1 MSSTTTASPAT
12 TCVTVTPGKNGYVP
26 PEACNAN
33 YAYDP
38 SLAAAAVTSTL
49 FGLLLAL
56 HLFQGILY
64 RKKFCWVIIMG
75 AIWETASFILRTL
88 GARYQQNVTFATV
101 SQILVLLAPLWINAF
116 DYMVLGRMVYYFL
129 PEQKL
134 YIKATRFS
142 VCFVWLDVT
151 SFLVQLGGGLLLTGT
166 AWENIYMGG
175 IGMQQL
181 FILGFLGMVI
191 MFHRRALVLE
201 REGVLATTG
210 RTNWRT
216 LLYCLYASLLLI
228 SIRIVYRLIEFSR
241 GTGTNNPIPYHEF
254 YMYCLDALPMSLAL
268 LAMSIG
274 HPGRTLVGPDSEF
287 PHLTRKEKKAA
298 KAAGKAE
305 KLQMKENSQRGHV
318 YERVE
323 SSQMELLQQDTSS
336 LEAAGDELFRPLQAW
351 QPQESHQERMA
362 TNSQPGRASEE
373 SERVESSQIELH
385 AHEASSQPWRSR
397 ESYEERSNMV

>member
-1 MSSTTTASPAT
+1 MSSTTTASPTAT
-12 TCVTVTPGKNGYVP
+12 CTNVTPGKYGYVP

-33 YAYDP
+33 YGYNP
-38 SLAAAAVTSTL
+38 SFAAAVAASSV

-75 AIWETASFILRTL
+75 ALWETASYVLRTL
-88 GARYQQNVTFATV
+88 GTRHQQNVTYVTV

-142 VCFVWLDVT
+142 VCFVWLDIT
-151 SFLVQLGGGLLLTGT
+151 SFIVQAGGGILLSGTGQSAKVLTIGK
-166 AWENIYMGG
+166 NIYMGG

-181 FILGFLGMVI
+181 FILAFLGMAI

-201 REGVLATTG
+201 REGVLAINGKTK
-210 RTNWRT
+210 WRM

-228 SIRIVYRLIEFSR
+228 SIRIVYRLLEFSR

-254 YMYCLDALPMSLAL
+254 YTYILDALPMSFAL

-298 KAAGKAE
+298 KAAAKAE
-305 KLQMKENSQRGHV
+305 KREMKENASRRLGH
-318 YERVE
+318 ERVDDT
-323 SSQMELLQQDTSS
+323 QIRLLQHDTSHQ
-336 LEAAGDELFRPLQAW
+336 DQPFQP
-351 QPQESHQERMA
+351 PQES
-362 TNSQPGRASEE
+362 SY
-373 SERVESSQIELH
+373 
-385 AHEASSQPWRSR
+385 
-397 ESYEERSNMV
+397 YEERRDMA

>member
-1 MSSTTTASPAT
+1 MSSTTTASPTA

-38 SLAAAAVTSTL
+38 SFAAAVVTSIF

-75 AIWETASFILRTL
+75 AIWETASFVLRTL
-88 GARYQQNVTFATV
+88 GTRYQQNVTFATV

-166 AWENIYMGG
+166 GQSAKVLSMGKNIYMGG

-298 KAAGKAE
+298 KAAAKSA
-305 KLQMKENSQRGHV
+305 KLQMKMDGMLGH
-318 YERVE
+318 
-323 SSQMELLQQDTSS
+323 
-336 LEAAGDELFRPLQAW
+336 
-351 QPQESHQERMA
+351 
-362 TNSQPGRASEE
+362 
-373 SERVESSQIELH
+373 ERVESSQIQLLQRGRSSSSFEAGGDFPIQPSQIWQPRELH
-385 AHEASSQPWRSR
+385 GGRSD
-397 ESYEERSNMV
+397 MV